1 MTDPRSDSDALAV
14 DAVRVT
20 SGNPTDEELAAVIA
34 VLSAVAASA
43 PAPSAHPA
51 TPPRLSG
58 WARSQRA
65 LRSWDQGNS
74 WS

>member
-1 MTDPRSDSDALAV
+1 MSESAAGGVDPG
-14 DAVRVT
+14 AVRVL

-43 PAPSAHPA
+43 PAPAAHPV

-65 LRSWDQGNS
+65 LRSWDAATP